1 VNRPGPS
8 LPLLA
13 SLALLAATP
22 IQARAADAA
31 CGLAGVARV
40 VAVGD
45 VHGAHDNFV
54 AVLRMAGLVD
64 AKERWSGGKA
74 HLVQT
79 GDVLDRG
86 PHSRKSLDLLM
97 RLEKE
102 ARKAGGRVHALLGNH
117 EVMNMQGDL
126 RFVSAEE
133 YEAFR
138 TPDSE
143 ALRERSYQATLAE
156 ARERGRAAGQPL
168 DEKAFREGFLARTPL
183 GYIEHRRAFG
193 PQGEYGRWL
202 RRHDTVAVINGVAF
216 LHGGLSPAVAPL
228 GCGAINDGVR
238 RELAD
243 GSKPAPA
250 APGVALATHAEGP
263 LWYRGLAQA
272 DEASFGPSLDAI
284 LQAFGVRAVVVAHTV
299 TGTGR
304 VESRFA
310 GRVVM
315 IDAGML
321 PAFGGHLAA
330 LEIGPE
336 GMTALYPDGRVK
348 LGTGPVQ
355 REEPRAAAMPSAAT
369 SCSNA
374 PQWP

>member
-1 VNRPGPS
+1 VVAAP
-8 LPLLA
+8 PLR
-13 SLALLAATP
+13 
-22 IQARAADAA
+22 ARAADAA
-31 CGLAGVARV
+31 CGLSGVARI

-54 AVLRMAGLVD
+54 AVLRMAGLID
-64 AKERWSGGKA
+64 ANERWSGGKA
-74 HLVQT
+74 YLVQT

-138 TPDSE
+138 TRDSE
-143 ALRERSYQATLAE
+143 ELRERSYQATLAQ
-156 ARERGRAAGQPL
+156 ARERARGTGEAL
-168 DEKAFREGFLARTPL
+168 DEQAFREGFLARTPL
-183 GYIEHRRAFG
+183 GFIEHRRAFG

-202 RRHDTVAVINGVAF
+202 RRHDTVAVINGIAF

-228 GCGAINDGVR
+228 GCAAINDGVR
-238 RELAD
+238 RELD
-243 GSKPAPA
+243 EGPKPAPA
-250 APGVALATHAEGP
+250 APRDALATHAEGP

-272 DEASFGPSLDAI
+272 DEATFGPSLDAV
-284 LQAFGVRAVVVAHTV
+284 LQAFGVRTVVVAHTV
-299 TGTGR
+299 TATGR
-304 VESRFA
+304 IESRFG

-348 LGTGPVQ
+348 LGAGPAQ
-355 REEPRAAAMPSAAT
+355 RADPSSPWAILEASPCSTREAARPSAAT
-369 SCSNA
+369 WCSNA
-374 PQWP
+374 PQCP